1 MTDNMKKLLGKR
13 IKEIRNKK
21 GMTQEK
27 LAELVEIN
35 TPNISYIE
43 NGKFYPSYETFVGLL
58 KALDVEP
65 CELFTFDMVKS
76 PEELKNEMMEAF
88 NNDEKLLR
96 LIYKVYRAIAV

>member
-43 NGKFYPSYETFVGLL
+43 NGKFYPSYETFIGLL

>member
-96 LIYKVYRAIAV
+96 LIYKVYRAIAI

>member
-43 NGKFYPSYETFVGLL
+43 NGKFYPSYETFIGLL

-65 CELFTFDMVKS
+65 CELFTFDMVNS